1 MQRRFEPGA
10 LYNRWEFP
18 GGKVEAGE
26 SALEAALREVEE
38 EVGVVAPVSELKLFK
53 RFSFQYAD
61 RPHLQLFAFISS
73 YSELPLDKGEWRRF
87 TYGPAREEERV
98 DFMPANH
105 QLIDE
110 LLEFFKQHYHAG
122 LLEEVWAK

>member
-1 MQRRFEPGA
+1 MQRRFEAGA

-18 GGKVEAGE
+18 GGKLEVGE
-26 SALEAALREVEE
+26 SALEAVLREVQE
-38 EVGVVAPVSELKLFK
+38 EVGVVAPAGEFKLFK
-53 RFSFQYAD
+53 RFSFQYPD

-73 YSELPLDKGEWRRF
+73 FGDLPGGKGEWRRF
-87 TYGPAREEERV
+87 SYGPARESERV